1 MVPTPDGALVP
12 WNTFINIDSPDL
24 PAVSLSRFGSC
35 LGTLIFSKHLG
46 WVFGKRECGT
56 WCAVLMEDSDTRQGD
71 RVGHILP
78 GLGLEACF
86 IKWESAEKAHQQRQA
101 PGSPVWS
108 RVLDSLRI

>member
-1 MVPTPDGALVP
+1 
-12 WNTFINIDSPDL
+12 
-24 PAVSLSRFGSC
+24 
-35 LGTLIFSKHLG
+35 
-46 WVFGKRECGT
+46 
-56 WCAVLMEDSDTRQGD
+56 MEDSDTRQGD

-108 RVLDSLRI
+108 RVLDSLRT